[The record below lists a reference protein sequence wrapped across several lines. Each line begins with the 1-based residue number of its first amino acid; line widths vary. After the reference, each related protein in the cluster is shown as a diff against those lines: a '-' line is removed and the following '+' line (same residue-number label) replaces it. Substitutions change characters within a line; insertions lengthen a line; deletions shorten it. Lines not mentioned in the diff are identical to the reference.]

1 MNEKRVLHIEISS
14 VEASLEQFADTWE
27 QAERGKTVTPY
38 HGVGSENMS
47 QLLGTLTPKR
57 WELIQRLRKE
67 GPQTIYGLAKL
78 LDRNYKNVH
87 TDVKALL
94 EFGIV
99 QETAGGKI
107 EIPWDE
113 IDAHLYL
120 AA

>member
-27 QAERGKTVTPY
+27 CAERGETVTPY
-38 HGVGSENMS
+38 HGVGFESMS
-47 QLLGTLTPKR
+47 QLLSTLTPKR
-57 WELIQRLRKE
+57 WEMIERLRKE

-87 TDVKALL
+87 TDVKALMVID
-94 EFGIV
+94 IV
-99 QETAGGKI
+99 QEAAGGKI
-107 EIPWDE
+107 EVPWDK
-113 IDAHLYL
+113 IDARLNL

>member
-14 VEASLEQFADTWE
+14 VDASLEQFAGTWE
-27 QAERGKTVTPY
+27 QAERGEAVTPY
-38 HGVGSENMS
+38 HGVGFESMS
-47 QLLGTLTPKR
+47 QLLAKLTPKR
-57 WELIQRLRKE
+57 WELIERLRKE

-94 EFGIV
+94 EIDII
-99 QETAGGKI
+99 QETTDGKI
-107 EIPWDE
+107 EVPWDE
-113 IDAHLYL
+113 IDARLNL